1 MSHSA
6 VAAAPSAESELA
18 PAPSNLHGR
27 DLLSIADLTTA
38 EMGALLGR
46 AAALKAEWALT
57 RSHREQPL
65 AGRAVVLLFQK
76 PSLRTRVS
84 FELAAQQLGGRSIY
98 LSDADVGLGRRESAD
113 DIARTLDRWVD
124 ALVARTFAHATLEEL
139 AVSMTVPV
147 INALSDLEHP
157 CQSLADLL
165 TLQERFGHL
174 EGLTVA
180 FVGEGNN
187 VFHSLA
193 IACAALGVHVR
204 LACPPGYGPDLS
216 IMATARAASQ
226 ASGARLLMTHDP
238 RTAVEG
244 ADAIYADTWVSMGS
258 EDQAVARRRAFAN
271 YRVDAA
277 LMAAAS
283 PDAIFMHCLPAHR
296 GEEVTDDVIDGPR
309 SLVFDQAENRLH
321 VQKAFLAAA
330 LGPA

>member
-1 MSHSA
+1 
-6 VAAAPSAESELA
+6 
-18 PAPSNLHGR
+18 
-27 DLLSIADLTTA
+27 
-38 EMGALLGR
+38 
-46 AAALKAEWALT
+46 
-57 RSHREQPL
+57 
-65 AGRAVVLLFQK
+65 
-76 PSLRTRVS
+76 
-84 FELAAQQLGGRSIY
+84 
-98 LSDADVGLGRRESAD
+98 
-113 DIARTLDRWVD
+113 VD
-124 ALVARTFAHATLEEL
+124 ALVARTFAQATVQEL
-139 AVSMTVPV
+139 ASAMTVPV

-157 CQSLADLL
+157 CQALADLL
-165 TLQERFGHL
+165 TLQERFGRL

-193 IACAALGVHVR
+193 LGCAALGIHIR
-204 LACPPGYGPDLS
+204 LACPPGYGPDLDR
-216 IMATARAASQ
+216 MGAVTARGQ
-226 ASGARLLMTHDP
+226 ASGGRLMLTHDP

-244 ADAIYADTWVSMGS
+244 ADCVYTDTWVSMGS

-309 SLVFDQAENRLH
+309 SVVFDQAENRLH

-330 LGPA
+330 IGAA

>member
-1 MSHSA
+1 MSA
-6 VAAAPSAESELA
+6 PAAGAAPPAAAGTDLR
-18 PAPSNLHGR
+18 GR
-27 DLLSIADLTTA
+27 DLLGIGDLTPLELA
-38 EMGALLGR
+38 GLLES

-57 RSHREQPL
+57 RTHREQPL

-124 ALVARTFAHATLEEL
+124 ALVARTFAQATVDEL
-139 AVSMTVPV
+139 AQAMTVPV

-157 CQSLADLL
+157 CQALADLL
-165 TLQERFGHL
+165 TMRERFGHL

-193 IACAALGVHVR
+193 LGCAALGIHVR
-204 LACPPGYGPDLS
+204 LACPPGYGPDLDR
-216 IMATARAASQ
+216 MGAVRARGQ
-226 ASGARLLMTHDP
+226 ASGGRLLLTHDP

-244 ADAIYADTWVSMGS
+244 ADCVYTDTWVSMGS

-283 PDAIFMHCLPAHR
+283 PEAIFMHCLPAHR
-296 GEEVTDDVIDGPR
+296 GEEVTDDVIDGSR

-330 LGPA
+330 VGPRA

>member
-1 MSHSA
+1 VTPSA
-6 VAAAPSAESELA
+6 VAAAP
-18 PAPSNLHGR
+18 PAAADLRGR
-27 DLLSIADLTTA
+27 DLLGIADLTAA
-38 EMGALLGR
+38 ELAGLLER

-57 RSHREQPL
+57 RAHRDQPL

-124 ALVARTFAHATLEEL
+124 ALVARTFAQATVDEL
-139 AVSMTVPV
+139 AAAMIVPV

-157 CQSLADLL
+157 CQAMADLL

-174 EGLTVA
+174 QGLTVA

-193 IACAALGVHVR
+193 LGCAALGVHVR
-204 LACPPGYGPDLS
+204 LACPPGYGPDLTL
-216 IMATARAASQ
+216 MGTARAAAQ
-226 ASGARLLMTHDP
+226 QSGARLLMTHDP
-238 RTAVEG
+238 RTAVDG
-244 ADAIYADTWVSMGS
+244 ADAVYADTWVSMGS

-283 PDAIFMHCLPAHR
+283 PEAIFMHCLPAHR

-309 SLVFDQAENRLH
+309 SVVFDQAENRLH

-330 LGPA
+330 LGPAG